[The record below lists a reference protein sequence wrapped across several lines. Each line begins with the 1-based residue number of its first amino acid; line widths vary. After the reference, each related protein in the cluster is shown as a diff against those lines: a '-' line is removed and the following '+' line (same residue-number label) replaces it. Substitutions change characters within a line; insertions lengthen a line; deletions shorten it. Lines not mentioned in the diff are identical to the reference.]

1 MRDELTIYKASAGS
15 GKTFRLALE
24 YIKLLTLNPTAFRS
38 TLAVT
43 FTNKATDEMKTRILA
58 MLYAFANSL
67 PDGKACSQVAASEL
81 GISHEQIHKC
91 AAIALQELIHNY
103 DYFHVETIDSFFQTV
118 LRNLAKE
125 LDLGAALRIELDGK
139 RIESEAVDCM
149 VDELDE
155 SSRLFRWL
163 MTNILEK
170 IENGENWNVIKDA
183 KNFGNMIFDDEYQ
196 RHAVELDAI
205 FAEKDFFSHYRQDI
219 VDMRKRVMEQLEGQV
234 GRFNDILSNY
244 GIDAG
249 DLYGGTSRGILAY
262 MNGLLNNGMKSIE
275 YQKKTVDGLLT
286 DAKKWYKQ
294 KTPSADRIAAVADD
308 VLIPFLQETEN
319 MRRRAIIVAN
329 SAIMTLRNLDN
340 LRLLG
345 DIGRKMKE
353 MNANENRFLLSDTQ
367 QVLAGMIDDSDS
379 PFIFEKI
386 GMQLQHIMID
396 EFQDTSLV
404 QWRNFF
410 CLLRDCMSSKCADE
424 GAVAN
429 LIVGDIKQSIYRWRG
444 GDWRLLAGIRDEF
457 PGYSVDVQALKDNY
471 RSERNIVLF
480 NNAFFRIGV
489 EMEAD
494 AEAQVNALDAHLLTE
509 AYADVEQQPMKKDP
523 KGLVSI
529 CLLNSENWQQRMLEE
544 TEKTLRMLIA
554 GGTPP
559 RNIAILLRTNRSIG
573 MLADYLHVHCPDISV
588 LSDEAFR
595 LEYAVSTRCII
606 LALKHLY
613 EPSDILSL
621 GLLAKIN
628 LELLGEDNADA
639 RLASVSELSELLPE
653 EYVSQAD
660 KLRKLPLYDL
670 CERLSAIFGLD
681 KLTQESAYMCAFF
694 DALTAYVNDMTA
706 SPLGFVNEW
715 EENISRKTIQT
726 DSVDGVR
733 LLTISKSKGLEF
745 DTVILPYCN
754 WQLEK
759 YSGNIIWCHPAE
771 EPFSRLP
778 AIPIDYST
786 KLRET
791 VYAADFRH
799 EHTQNTIDNMNLLY
813 VAFTRPKKNLFVIGQ
828 RPSSR
833 RLTNNRSQLLADVLP
848 ALCGD
853 ASLEGAQLEGED
865 DQEGDLLFTYGTF
878 EPSVTKEQD
887 ETLNVFLKPYAP
899 LETTFPSRNKP
910 MNYLMPYAE
919 GQTEKHGIDFKQSNS
934 SRQFI
939 EELSAD
945 ESGEET
951 SSQKALQYIKE
962 GNVMHLVLSEI
973 RTVADIPGVLE
984 RYESEGILPGANLD
998 RATIERNLNA
1008 AINGNPTVA
1017 EWFSPRWTL
1026 FNECSILCETSQ
1038 GEVTTLRPDRVM
1050 KDGERIVVVDFK
1062 FGRADM
1068 PKYRE
1073 QVKTYISLLKEM
1085 GYTDVTGYLWFLKQ
1099 GKVINVDK

>member
-58 MLYAFANSL
+58 MLYALANSL
-67 PDGKACSQVAASEL
+67 PDGKACSQVASSEL
-81 GISHEQIHKC
+81 SISEEDIQKC

-163 MTNILEK
+163 MRNILEK

-183 KNFGNMIFDDEYQ
+183 KNFGNMVFDDEYQ

-219 VDMRKRVMEQLEGQV
+219 LDMRKHVTEQLDGQV
-234 GRFNDILSNY
+234 AKFNDIVSNY
-244 GIDAG
+244 SVDVG
-249 DLYGGTSRGILAY
+249 DLYGGATRGILGY
-262 MNGLLNNGMKSIE
+262 MKGLLTNGLKSVD
-275 YQKKTVDGLLT
+275 YQKKTVDGLLA
-286 DAKKWYKQ
+286 DANSWCKQ
-294 KTPSADRIAAVADD
+294 KAASKEHIIAVADD
-308 VLIPFLQETEN
+308 VLIPFLRETEDI
-319 MRRRAIIVAN
+319 RRRAIIVTN
-329 SAIMTLRNLDN
+329 SATMTLRNLDN

-353 MNANENRFLLSDTQ
+353 MNVNENRFLLSDTQ

-410 CLLRDCMSSKCADE
+410 CLLRECMSSKCADE

-457 PGYSVDVQALKDNY
+457 PGYSVDIQALKDNY

-480 NNAFFRIGV
+480 NNSFFRIGV
-489 EMEAD
+489 EKEV
-494 AEAQVNALDAHLLTE
+494 ETESHVNALEARLLAE
-509 AYADVEQQPMKKDP
+509 AYADVEQRSMKKDA
-523 KGLVSI
+523 KGLVNI

-544 TEKTLRMLIA
+544 TERTLRVLIDN
-554 GGTPP
+554 GTPP
-559 RNIAILLRTNRSIG
+559 HDIAILLRTNRNIA

-613 EPSDILSL
+613 EPSDKLSL

-628 LELLGEDNADA
+628 VELSGEDNADA
-639 RLASVSELSELLPE
+639 LLASVSELSELLPK
-653 EYVSQAD
+653 EYVSQAA
-660 KLRKLPLYDL
+660 KLKELPLYDL
-670 CERLSAIFGLD
+670 CERLFSIFSLD
-681 KLTQESAYMCAFF
+681 KLSQESAYMCAFF
-694 DALTAYVNDMTA
+694 DSLTAYINDMTA
-706 SPLGFVNEW
+706 SPLGFVHEW

-733 LLTISKSKGLEF
+733 LLTVNKSKGLEF

-759 YSGNIIWCHPAE
+759 YSGNIIWCHPVE

-786 KLRET
+786 KLSET
-791 VYAADFRH
+791 VFAADFRH
-799 EHTQNTIDNMNLLY
+799 EHAQNTIDNMNLLY

-828 RPSSR
+828 RPGTR

-848 ALCGD
+848 ALCED
-853 ASLEGAQLEGED
+853 ASLDGAKLEGD
-865 DQEGDLLFTYGTF
+865 DDPEGDLLFTFGTF
-878 EPSVTKEQD
+878 EPSVEKEKE
-887 ETLNVFLKPYAP
+887 ETPNVFLKPYAP
-899 LETTFPSRNKP
+899 QIATFSTRSKP
-910 MNYLMPYAE
+910 MSYLMPQAE
-919 GQTEKHGIDFKQSNS
+919 GQKEKHGIDFRQSNS

-939 EELSAD
+939 EELSSD
-945 ESGEET
+945 EGDEET
-951 SSQKALQYIKE
+951 TSKKASQYIKE

-973 RTVADIPGVLE
+973 RTIADIPEVLD
-984 RYESEGILPGANLD
+984 RYESEGILPGANLNRD
-998 RATIERNLNA
+998 VIEQNLNA

-1026 FNECSILCETSQ
+1026 FNECSILCETAQ
-1038 GEVTTLRPDRVM
+1038 GEVTALRPDRVM
-1050 KDGERIVVVDFK
+1050 KDGERVVVVDFK
-1062 FGRADM
+1062 FGRVDM

-1073 QVKTYISLLKEM
+1073 QVKTYISLLKGM

-1099 GKVINVDK
+1099 GKVIQVDK